1 MSAVPSADSIG
12 PLLERALS
20 QSVRTPLHSLLG
32 FLELLSMSELGGDQR
47 RLHDQLVDSAEELLS
62 GSERVLWLNR
72 LMGGHYRPRPARV
85 HLAAFIAEV
94 AAATDS
100 SVSTVVAPDA
110 PPHIDTDLAALH
122 QLVTELVTNATVHG
136 GRPVVL
142 GVSPVNGAGDHIKIT
157 VSDGGS
163 GLPAAARQA
172 LVDSVNGTEQGQGFG
187 FVLVRRLAAL
197 LGGSVETLPTHVG
210 THIAVTLPVATGGA
224 AVVPEAGTASAPV
237 GPTRSLRVLLVE
249 DNATNRLLTE
259 RQLTRLG
266 HSLTAVGTGRAGIDA
281 AMAPDVDVVLMD
293 RHLPDMDG
301 FDAAVQIRAALSPG
315 RLLPIIAVTADATA
329 EARDASDAAGLTE
342 LLTKPV
348 DLRHL
353 GEALSRAASSIDGST
368 GSDTAPPAAEGRWLP
383 PAVRSILAGNDDHEA
398 AAALI
403 ETYLGELP
411 GRRLRIQASL
421 RRGEERAVV
430 AAAESLRTSSES
442 IGAAAVSGT
451 CAALG
456 AAAGSGDLPSARL
469 FLPSLMAQC
478 EHLAAELAP
487 FAHSQA
493 IS

>member
-1 MSAVPSADSIG
+1 
-12 PLLERALS
+12 
-20 QSVRTPLHSLLG
+20 
-32 FLELLSMSELGGDQR
+32 
-47 RLHDQLVDSAEELLS
+47 
-62 GSERVLWLNR
+62 
-72 LMGGHYRPRPARV
+72 
-85 HLAAFIAEV
+85 
-94 AAATDS
+94 
-100 SVSTVVAPDA
+100 
-110 PPHIDTDLAALH
+110 
-122 QLVTELVTNATVHG
+122 
-136 GRPVVL
+136 
-142 GVSPVNGAGDHIKIT
+142 
-157 VSDGGS
+157 
-163 GLPAAARQA
+163 
-172 LVDSVNGTEQGQGFG
+172 
-187 FVLVRRLAAL
+187 
-197 LGGSVETLPTHVG
+197 
-210 THIAVTLPVATGGA
+210 
-224 AVVPEAGTASAPV
+224 
-237 GPTRSLRVLLVE
+237 
-249 DNATNRLLTE
+249 
-259 RQLTRLG
+259 
-266 HSLTAVGTGRAGIDA
+266 
-281 AMAPDVDVVLMD
+281 MAPDVDVVLMD

-368 GSDTAPPAAEGRWLP
+368 GSDTAPPAPEGRWLP